1 MHTLGWPL
9 APGFFGGGWLYG
21 MTADRV
27 SLGLVVGLEYRDPR
41 FDAHA
46 AFQKLKTHPLIRRIL
61 DGGELIRYGA
71 KALPEGGWYSMPRV
85 YVDGGLV
92 IGVGFAIVIGVEIT
106 EFIAEYHEDFA
117 KWEKQA
123 EVCWKARAILKAHC
137 LPTVLNEALTQIQ
150 LSGRARSGIADGHG
164 EQMRIYIPKAN
175 GKLRPLGIPT
185 MRDRAMQALYLL
197 SLDPVAETTADQNSY
212 GFRQGRSC
220 ADAIE
225 QCFTSLCHKN
235 PCWVLEGDIKGCFD
249 NISHQWLLD
258 NVPLNK
264 AILHKWLKSGYLEK
278 QVFYDTI
285 SGTPQ
290 GGIISPALSNIT
302 LDGLERRL
310 REVFPARGK
319 GSERGRAAQVHL
331 IRYADDFII
340 TGHSEELLR
349 MTVKPLVE
357 SFLAERGLVLSSEKT
372 VITHIE
378 KGFDFLGQNIRRY
391 PHGKL
396 FIKPARKSV
405 VSVLA
410 KVKQIVR
417 EYLGSTAH
425 LLINRL
431 NPIVRG
437 WANYHRHVVSKR
449 VFARLDAAIFRMLWG
464 WAHAR
469 HRRKG
474 AGWIKQKYFDR
485 VGTRDWWFF
494 GDTVDARGS
503 PLRVRLFHAA
513 SVRIVRHVKVRSGL
527 NPYDPSWTPYLSRR
541 YAAAPHRA
549 RS

>member
-1 MHTLGWPL
+1 
-9 APGFFGGGWLYG
+9 
-21 MTADRV
+21 
-27 SLGLVVGLEYRDPR
+27 
-41 FDAHA
+41 
-46 AFQKLKTHPLIRRIL
+46 
-61 DGGELIRYGA
+61 
-71 KALPEGGWYSMPRV
+71 
-85 YVDGGLV
+85 
-92 IGVGFAIVIGVEIT
+92 
-106 EFIAEYHEDFA
+106 
-117 KWEKQA
+117 
-123 EVCWKARAILKAHC
+123 
-137 LPTVLNEALTQIQ
+137 
-150 LSGRARSGIADGHG
+150 
-164 EQMRIYIPKAN
+164 
-175 GKLRPLGIPT
+175 
-185 MRDRAMQALYLL
+185 
-197 SLDPVAETTADQNSY
+197 
-212 GFRQGRSC
+212 
-220 ADAIE
+220 
-225 QCFTSLCHKN
+225 
-235 PCWVLEGDIKGCFD
+235 
-249 NISHQWLLD
+249 
-258 NVPLNK
+258 
-264 AILHKWLKSGYLEK
+264 
-278 QVFYDTI
+278 
-285 SGTPQ
+285 
-290 GGIISPALSNIT
+290 
-302 LDGLERRL
+302 
-310 REVFPARGK
+310 
-319 GSERGRAAQVHL
+319 L

-372 VITHIE
+372 LITHIE

-485 VGTRDWWFF
+485 VNTRDWWFF

-541 YAAAPHRA
+541 YAVAPHRA